1 MSATFAIENNSPC
14 PEAPSSERWKT
25 AQGDSGR
32 SPKPPES
39 PAPSSAPAEDGA
51 NRRFRLLV
59 AEDNPTDVLLLK
71 EAIEAYHVPI
81 ALYIVD
87 DGAKALDFILKSE
100 HDPEAPAAEIVLL
113 DLNLPRR
120 SGLEVLRRVR
130 QSEKFKNVRVIVFTS
145 SDSLSD
151 RANVAALGVTRYFR
165 KPSDYEEFL
174 QIGKI
179 LQEVCE
185 ELRSEP

>member
-1 MSATFAIENNSPC
+1 
-14 PEAPSSERWKT
+14 
-25 AQGDSGR
+25 
-32 SPKPPES
+32 
-39 PAPSSAPAEDGA
+39 
-51 NRRFRLLV
+51 
-59 AEDNPTDVLLLK
+59 
-71 EAIEAYHVPI
+71 
-81 ALYIVD
+81 
-87 DGAKALDFILKSE
+87 
-100 HDPEAPAAEIVLL
+100 
-113 DLNLPRR
+113 
-120 SGLEVLRRVR
+120 LEVLRRAR

>member
-1 MSATFAIENNSPC
+1 MSATLDM
-14 PEAPSSERWKT
+14 ERGKT
-25 AQGDSGR
+25 ALGDSGR
-32 SPKPPES
+32 SPKPGES